1 MTQLLGLYLYILLEL
16 RFWLTKIAVG
26 KEPPTRLLDEESDY
40 CVQTSNIRTYLEFS
54 LDLRKKGTIILIHDE
69 C

>member
-1 MTQLLGLYLYILLEL
+1 MAI
-16 RFWLTKIAVG
+16 G

-40 CVQTSNIRTYLEFS
+40 CVQRSTIRTDLEFS
-54 LDLRKKGTIILIHDE
+54 LDLQKNGTIVLIDDE